1 MLPIRRAAAA
11 RSGQYAPVSRL
22 RVQLGARCV
31 PRNRGRRRVRFA
43 AAFVTVALA
52 GTLGACGDSMPAVGL
67 SGPGTPLAGGLVVP
81 PGMRLIGPVFPSP
94 SQVGGDE
101 RGFVALLAVEGDP
114 FAAWDDLARQA
125 RDLGAPLPS
134 SGSCAWH
141 DIRTEQGGLLESE
154 FVDQPRPDGAETMEC
169 VGGGYGPTPG
179 GGSIS
184 VNARLWWWAEG
195 AELGLEVSVGEGAYS
210 RSYGSTDDDPGPA
223 PASAVAHLPARQEP
237 IVPDVGEPFGLET
250 NCFESGYD
258 RLRVP
263 PGARVVG
270 GGTVPVLGSF
280 AVVLAVSD
288 PHAVLQHIAQQLDPN
303 GPDAGD
309 GSVTIKKVDLPD
321 GPVWVLNGDVMA
333 GGGSC
338 QMWSSPDGHAIL
350 VTTWND

>member
-1 MLPIRRAAAA
+1 LAAAVV
-11 RSGQYAPVSRL
+11 GVS
-22 RVQLGARCV
+22 
-31 PRNRGRRRVRFA
+31 
-43 AAFVTVALA
+43 LA
-52 GTLGACGDSMPAVGL
+52 GTLAACTDSGEPASEVHAGSAEGEEPVVGL
-67 SGPGTPLAGGLVVP
+67 SGPGTPLAGRLVVP
-81 PGMRLIGPVFPSP
+81 PGAELIGPVFPSP
-94 SQVGGDE
+94 SLVGGDE
-101 RGFVALLAVEGDP
+101 RSFVALLAVEGDP
-114 FAAWDDLARQA
+114 FAAWDDLAGQA

-141 DIRTEQGGLLESE
+141 DIRTEQGGPLKSE
-154 FVDQPRPDGAETMEC
+154 FVDQPRPDGAEAMEC
-169 VGGGYGPTPG
+169 IGGGYGPTPG

-223 PASAVAHLPARQEP
+223 PASAVANLPVRQEP

-280 AVVLAVSD
+280 AVVLAVTD